1 MASIRFALVV
11 TLIGACGSSAPP
23 LAKPAP
29 SGLQCP
35 SDCSQDAPEQ
45 QPVSPKP
52 QQSFSVD
59 TARVVVPVKQYMPN
73 IRVYADDDEE
83 RLYWVDYMGTA
94 GYMSLSD
101 GHIEKLNVNTGEL
114 SLNSENFYVGSR
126 HIFAASKEL
135 SAIVVANRDR
145 AAIIK
150 TIPTKVMVTDVA
162 ATTDRVYWIDG
173 NGLSSVSID
182 GGGTPT
188 IHSPAQE
195 RDMLD
200 ATPEH
205 VLFKNQQ
212 QELHL
217 LSNGEMQLIAT
228 DVAHFSVWKNDVFIV
243 KSGGTRGE
251 VHAIG
256 HGGLDVFDLDAPTEK
271 FAVGAGGICS
281 LSGANITC
289 YDHKSKK
296 RILNYS
302 VDPADTIQHLAVSQR
317 MVFWS
322 TSDKHEIWAAP
333 LP

>member
-1 MASIRFALVV
+1 MSPLRFTLLVAL
-11 TLIGACGSSAPP
+11 TSSACGSSMTPQTTPTSDEVDSSSNSQTSAQ
-23 LAKPAP
+23 PA
-29 SGLQCP
+29 S
-35 SDCSQDAPEQ
+35 SQTQKKFTVEAA
-45 QPVSPKP
+45 S
-52 QQSFSVD
+52 
-59 TARVVVPVKQYMPN
+59 VVVPVKQYMPN

-101 GHIEKLNVNTGEL
+101 GHIETLNVNTGEF

-135 SAIVVANRDR
+135 SAIVVANRDQ
-145 AAIIK
+145 AAVIK
-150 TIPTKVMVTDVA
+150 TIPTRAMVTDVA

-182 GGGTPT
+182 GEGTPT

-195 RDMLD
+195 QDELD

-205 VLFKNQQ
+205 VLFKNEQK
-212 QELHL
+212 ELHL
-217 LSNGEMQLIAT
+217 LSNGTMKLIAT
-228 DVAHFSVWKNDVFIV
+228 DVAHFSVWKNDVFTI
-243 KSGGTRGE
+243 KTGGTKGE
-251 VHAIG
+251 VYSIG
-256 HGGLDVFDLDAPTEK
+256 HGALDVFDLDSPAEK

-281 LSGANITC
+281 LNGATITC
-289 YDHKSKK
+289 YDHHTKK

-302 VDPADTIQHLAVSQR
+302 ADSADAIQHLAVSQR

-333 LP
+333 LL